1 MCDGRAIKVTSER
14 DLRFRHYSRI
24 TPYRRDSSMISMM
37 TTYLPQPLEPQM
49 TVKGKRNSTHCSS
62 SLGLKERTPRI
73 ARRLMLAMVL
83 HYGTV
88 GMVLVLSMD
97 GDRLGTCREE
107 YAMLCYG
114 RTVCWQRGVSFGRG
128 RRENHKGAGYPRS
141 RSRHEKKNDII
152 IYSVWLCP

>member
-1 MCDGRAIKVTSER
+1 
-14 DLRFRHYSRI
+14 
-24 TPYRRDSSMISMM
+24 MISMM

-107 YAMLCYG
+107 YAMLWYG
-114 RTVCWQRGVSFGRG
+114 GMVEPGAARGVSLFGRG